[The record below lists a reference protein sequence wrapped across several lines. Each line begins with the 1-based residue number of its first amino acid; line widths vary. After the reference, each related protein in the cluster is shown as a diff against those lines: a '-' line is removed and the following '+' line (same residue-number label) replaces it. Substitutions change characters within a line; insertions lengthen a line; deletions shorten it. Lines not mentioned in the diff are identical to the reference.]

1 MIITVA
7 EFRTNSRI
15 DADVAT
21 NAELQDLIDV
31 AEQSV
36 QNMLRRD
43 WASLVEQWGDIPAP
57 VKHACLI
64 VANDFYLHRGDND
77 KFQTYSNGNLDRL
90 LRPYVELF
98 HGNR

>member
-1 MIITVA
+1 MICTVA
-7 EFRTNSRI
+7 EFRTNSHI

-21 NAELQDLIDV
+21 DNELQNLLEI
-31 AEQSV
+31 AEQTV

-43 WASLVEQWGDIPAP
+43 WSSLAEQWGDIPAP

-64 VANDFYLHRGDND
+64 VANDFYIHRGNND
-77 KFQTYSNGNLDRL
+77 KFQTYSNGNLDKL

-98 HGNR
+98 HYKR